1 MMKKTLVALA
11 AVAVTGGAFAQAV
24 MTGSIGYAYFQT
36 QTSAGATASG
46 MGKDDASLNFT
57 MTEDIEGL
65 GKLTSKMGVKLN
77 TTDKASVGRDLSMV
91 LDMGS
96 AGSLKVDSI
105 YSDDYLSCGIASAG
119 SCVYGSLG
127 SGSISSVINT
137 FSTPTYNEDLVYKF
151 KLTDQIALSVAHTE
165 SAPNSGASGEG
176 AGAAGYG
183 NTADYQR
190 YNTYSA
196 DYAAGA
202 LTLNVGYRTFDM
214 ANNATSNANY
224 RHRASFAY
232 DMGVAKIGAGY
243 QQQTYT
249 YGNTRTDT
257 LVGISIPLANSP
269 LTLSAQWGT
278 RAKSGNASASSDT
291 TYSGSIYNAVYKLS
305 NRTNISGTYAT
316 TQDAGTSNPNALVI
330 ALNHSF

>member
-1 MMKKTLVALA
+1 MKKTLVALA

-24 MTGSIGYAYFQT
+24 MTGSMGYGYYQT

-46 MGKDDASLNFT
+46 IGKDGANLDFSVS
-57 MTEDIEGL
+57 EDIEGL
-65 GKLTSKMGVKLN
+65 GKLTGKMGIQLG
-77 TTDKASVGRDLSMV
+77 TTDYPSKGRDFAIT

-96 AGSLKVDSI
+96 MGSVKMS
-105 YSDDYLSCGIASAG
+105 SAQGEDYLSCGIASAG
-119 SCVYGSLG
+119 SCVEGSLAY
-127 SGSISSVINT
+127 GSISSVINL
-137 FSTPTYNEDLVYKF
+137 FSTRTYDDAMTYKM
-151 KLTDQIALSVAHTE
+151 KLSDQISLSAQYVEPTATTY
-165 SAPNSGASGEG
+165 SAGVG

-190 YNTYSA
+190 YDQVSM

-202 LTLNVGYRTFDM
+202 LTANVGYRVYDM
-214 ANNATSNANY
+214 ANNATQNGNY

-243 QQQTYT
+243 VQHVYT

-257 LVGISIPLANSP
+257 LLGLSVPVPHSP

-278 RAKSGNASASSDT
+278 RAKAGNASASSDT
-291 TYSGSIYNAVYKLS
+291 TYSGSMYNALYALS
-305 NRTNISGTYAT
+305 KRTAVNFTYAT
-316 TQDAGTSNPNALVI
+316 VQDAGTSNPNVFVAAI
-330 ALNHSF
+330 QHTF